1 MGIVRTTITLK
12 NGYDMLKA
20 QDILLGAIQLE
31 AMDLIINPRE
41 EKVEGAHGDQVMH
54 LILSCQ

>member
-1 MGIVRTTITLK
+1 MG
-12 NGYDMLKA
+12 DA

-54 LILSCQ
+54 LILSCR